1 VEYWLDTL
9 DLILLI
15 IGVTVIYDNYN
26 PTNAEENEE
35 EADEITTEASIRE
48 SQVKILIIGRIS

>member
-35 EADEITTEASIRE
+35 ADEITTEASIQE
-48 SQVKILIIGRIS
+48 SHVKILIIGRIS

>member
-35 EADEITTEASIRE
+35 ADEITTEASIQE
-48 SQVKILIIGRIS
+48 SHVKILIIDRIS

>member
-1 VEYWLDTL
+1 MEYWLDTL

-35 EADEITTEASIRE
+35 ADEITTEASIQE
-48 SQVKILIIGRIS
+48 SHVKILIIGRIS